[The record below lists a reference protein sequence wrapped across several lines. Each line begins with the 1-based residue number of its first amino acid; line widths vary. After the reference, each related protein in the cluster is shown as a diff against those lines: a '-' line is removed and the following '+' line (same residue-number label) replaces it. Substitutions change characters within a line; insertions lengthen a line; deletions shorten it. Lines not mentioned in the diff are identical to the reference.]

1 MPEVF
6 RSAGFR
12 FFFYS
17 NEGSPGEPCHVHV
30 EHADGEAKVWLEPEI
45 RLAAS
50 FGLSSRHLATIL
62 SLVHDHE
69 HQILEKWDEYFRK

>member
-6 RSAGFR
+6 RSGGYR
-12 FFFYS
+12 FYFYS
-17 NEGSPGEPCHVHV
+17 NEGSPREPCHVHV
-30 EHADGEAKVWLEPEI
+30 EHADGEAKIWLEPEI

-62 SLVHDHE
+62 VLVREREDLV
-69 HQILEKWDEYFRK
+69 LEKWDEHFRK